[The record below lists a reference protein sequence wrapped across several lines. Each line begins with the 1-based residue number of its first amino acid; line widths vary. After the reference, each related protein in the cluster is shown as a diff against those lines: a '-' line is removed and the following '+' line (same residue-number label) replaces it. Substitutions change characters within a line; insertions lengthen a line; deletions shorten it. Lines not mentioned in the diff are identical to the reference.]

1 VAGVVLRLGVL
12 GRAAGSAAVAMTSG
26 HTLTIVAGLY
36 FAMVFSVAI
45 WGYFHTKTEEDF
57 LAAGRSIGPW
67 VGGAVLA
74 ATQISAGTFVGTLGR
89 HYLTGVSWIWIWF
102 GVWTGWVIS
111 AVLVA
116 PKLRRFGALTV
127 ADYVGKRFDSET
139 ARTLAAA
146 MIIVTYTIFLTAQFQ
161 AIGEI
166 ASAIFGVAPLVA
178 MTGLLA
184 TTGFYTAVGGVRS
197 SSYIEFAQTF
207 VMLLSLVCAVPVVLW
222 HVGGVTALGEYV
234 GSIEPRVT
242 GWWFTWREL
251 VAFGMAFGLSIAA
264 APYEMTRYYSMRDVA
279 TVRYAIGIALVAQAV
294 IGSCVMI
301 LGIGMRG
308 LFPFLPSADQASSI
322 LASTV
327 MSPLLGS
334 LFLVVMMSAIM
345 SSTNSIL
352 LVTGGAFAHDLY
364 KRFINP
370 RASERRLLWINR
382 LSIVVLGVVPF
393 WFASQKL
400 ADVQAIVVEQ
410 AKFVASFFFVPV
422 VLGLNWRGGTKAGAI
437 GSMAA
442 GFLGCLVWTFTMQ
455 HRFAS
460 HGIDAVEVGV
470 VLSALTFVAVSR
482 VTRPTPEA
490 NLRIFFDDARSP
502 RDPATETT

>member
-1 VAGVVLRLGVL
+1 MLLVIAVIYFGIVAGV
-12 GRAAGSAAVAMTSG
+12 S
-26 HTLTIVAGLY
+26 
-36 FAMVFSVAI
+36 I
-45 WGYFHTKTEEDF
+45 WGYLHTQTEEDF

-111 AVLVA
+111 AILVA

-127 ADYVGKRFDSET
+127 ADYVGKRFASEA

-146 MIIVTYTIFLTAQFQ
+146 LIIITYTIFLTAQFQ

-178 MTGLLA
+178 MVALLA
-184 TTGFYTAVGGVRS
+184 STGFYTALGGVRS
-197 SSYIEFAQTF
+197 SSYIEFVQTLIM
-207 VMLLSLVCAVPVVLW
+207 VLALLFAVPVVISN
-222 HVGGVTALGEYV
+222 VGGLTALGEYV

-242 GWWFTWREL
+242 GWWFTWKEL

-279 TVRYAIGIALVAQAV
+279 TVRYAIGISLVAQAL
-294 IGSCVMI
+294 IGSSVMI

-308 LFPFLPSADQASSI
+308 LFPYLPSADQASSI
-322 LASTV
+322 MASTV

-334 LFLVVMMSAIM
+334 LFLIAMVSAIM
-345 SSTNSIL
+345 STVNSIL

-364 KRFINP
+364 KRLVNP
-370 RASERRLLWINR
+370 RASQRRLIWVNR
-382 LSIVVLGVVPF
+382 ISIVVLGLVPF
-393 WFASQKL
+393 WFASRKL

-410 AKFVASFFFVPV
+410 AKFIASFFFVPV
-422 VLGLNWRGGTKAGAI
+422 VLGLNWRRGTKQGAI
-437 GSMAA
+437 GSMVA
-442 GFLGCLVWTFTMQ
+442 GFLGCLAWTFTFQ
-455 HRFAS
+455 RDFGS
-460 HGIDAVEVGV
+460 LGIDAVEVGV
-470 VLSALTFVAVSR
+470 ALSAVTFILVSR
-482 VTRPTPEA
+482 ATTPTPEE
-490 NLRIFFDDARSP
+490 NLRIFFDD
-502 RDPATETT
+502 